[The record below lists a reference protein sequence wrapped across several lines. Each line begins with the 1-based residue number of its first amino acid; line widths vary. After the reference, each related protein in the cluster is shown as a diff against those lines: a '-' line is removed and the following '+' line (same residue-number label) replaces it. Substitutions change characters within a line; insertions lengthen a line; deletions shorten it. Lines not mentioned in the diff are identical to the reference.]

1 MDLEIKRLYK
11 NSINRKTLDI
21 EYKFIEKNEKLII
34 KIKNEIKTLNLINY
48 NKFKSI
54 KKFEN
59 ILKEEFL
66 DDNILY
72 LYISIFI
79 VKSFDYGLDDLR
91 QKKYRTIYDN
101 INSMNKSIQNLNI
114 FIRQN
119 KLEEEFIDEKVCSK
133 FFLKL
138 ISFLISKKIIEKVIH
153 FDKKERK
160 KTMVILLKDLIQAPH
175 VEIYQDEF
183 KLLPFSGE
191 FYLISKTFNSIR
203 KVSLVNIENNP
214 FKTGDKEFLGNL
226 LSKKMYLDH
235 DLLQIINT
243 EYKKKNQIDSVNV
256 SEEYSRILNQ
266 HAKFIK
272 EDDENGV
279 VESSKLISIFQKV
292 LLFEFLLKNKI
303 EYCFAP
309 IIIDFRGRVYKGSS
323 FSVTF
328 VKELRICIYF
338 GYYDEEFI
346 KKYKEGKTDRI
357 LDKYIHLLD
366 EIRVEINIHKIIKR
380 SILWYLIALAEN
392 IKSQLGKEINIE
404 TLIKEGIKIYKNKEI
419 NFEYDKKIKII
430 AYIKGIDMLL
440 SKNTIRKS
448 PISKDATAS
457 VYQQLIK
464 ILGAKDSNVYKKANL
479 NSENTLYD
487 IYTFIIEEWYIK
499 REEKI
504 KEVQLENIS
513 KYFNRKNLK
522 KVMMTKNYGCG
533 FIRCMKYFIED
544 IEKDEILEEKER
556 EKIGKLIHSFYH
568 FITNEVSLT
577 KVGVKEIDKFLEK
590 TEYKI
595 IKLEDG
601 SMVDLRYFKKEKKR
615 LDTKTKGER
624 HTSII
629 TFPSDQLNLDKMRIA
644 GPANYTHMQDGA
656 MARDVSSE
664 IECLIIHD
672 CFIVGCLEVSTLVD
686 IVNRSMNKKYHVIF
700 QTENV
705 YIYSIFIVV

>member
-1 MDLEIKRLYK
+1 
-11 NSINRKTLDI
+11 
-21 EYKFIEKNEKLII
+21 
-34 KIKNEIKTLNLINY
+34 
-48 NKFKSI
+48 
-54 KKFEN
+54 
-59 ILKEEFL
+59 
-66 DDNILY
+66 
-72 LYISIFI
+72 
-79 VKSFDYGLDDLR
+79 
-91 QKKYRTIYDN
+91 
-101 INSMNKSIQNLNI
+101 
-114 FIRQN
+114 
-119 KLEEEFIDEKVCSK
+119 
-133 FFLKL
+133 
-138 ISFLISKKIIEKVIH
+138 
-153 FDKKERK
+153 
-160 KTMVILLKDLIQAPH
+160 
-175 VEIYQDEF
+175 
-183 KLLPFSGE
+183 
-191 FYLISKTFNSIR
+191 
-203 KVSLVNIENNP
+203 
-214 FKTGDKEFLGNL
+214 
-226 LSKKMYLDH
+226 
-235 DLLQIINT
+235 
-243 EYKKKNQIDSVNV
+243 
-256 SEEYSRILNQ
+256 
-266 HAKFIK
+266 
-272 EDDENGV
+272 
-279 VESSKLISIFQKV
+279 
-292 LLFEFLLKNKI
+292 
-303 EYCFAP
+303 
-309 IIIDFRGRVYKGSS
+309 
-323 FSVTF
+323 
-328 VKELRICIYF
+328 
-338 GYYDEEFI
+338 
-346 KKYKEGKTDRI
+346 
-357 LDKYIHLLD
+357 
-366 EIRVEINIHKIIKR
+366 
-380 SILWYLIALAEN
+380 
-392 IKSQLGKEINIE
+392 
-404 TLIKEGIKIYKNKEI
+404 
-419 NFEYDKKIKII
+419 
-430 AYIKGIDMLL
+430 MLL

-464 ILGAKDSNVYKKANL
+464 ILGAKDSSIYKKANL

-544 IEKDEILEEKER
+544 IEKDEILQEKER

-629 TFPSDQLNLDKMRIA
+629 TFASDQLNLDKMRIA
-644 GPANYTHMQDGA
+644 GAANYTHMQDGA